1 MPSVDAMTNTLARDN
16 VSAVLQRMLRAE
28 QDNDP
33 AAFAAAGRASD
44 APLTLGAV
52 ARAELFKDVY
62 MSVSAAGGELLYLLA
77 RAAGARSVVEF
88 GTSFGVSTLYLA
100 SAVRDNGGGTVV
112 GTELHADKAAA
123 AQRNFDDAG
132 LSEIIDLRVG
142 DALSTLADLDRDV
155 DLLLLDGWPDAE
167 LAVLELLEPRL
178 HPGSVVV
185 VDDVDLDV
193 NGDTQAALLRHLAGS
208 PDYAGLKLPVG
219 DGIQVCVRV

>member
-1 MPSVDAMTNTLARDN
+1 
-16 VSAVLQRMLRAE
+16 
-28 QDNDP
+28 
-33 AAFAAAGRASD
+33 
-44 APLTLGAV
+44 
-52 ARAELFKDVY
+52 